1 MAHLAGQP
9 AAYGG
14 LSGASR
20 PAAAAAA
27 ACAGSSGWA
36 PGAAPSLHPSQQPR
50 PPPCRRFVSGS
61 SERLEPAAVPAVA
74 PTPSPAAA
82 APEPAAGPAAATAA
96 GAAAAAPPG
105 AHPDA
110 FALVRDEIECVTERL
125 RRDIFTEIPA
135 LERAAEY
142 FFRAGAEG
150 KRLRST
156 MLLLMA
162 SALAP
167 APAGLDHLTVDTSP
181 PAEHP
186 PTVRRR
192 QQRIAEITELIH
204 VASLLHDDVIDAA
217 GTRRGKK
224 SLNALFG
231 NKVAILAGD
240 FLLARASVSLA
251 ALRNPEAIL
260 LMSQSL
266 EHLVAGE
273 ILQLTADV
281 EEAASMDHYMR
292 KTYCKTASLMANS
305 CRAVA
310 VLGGHGAGDCGAAA
324 EYGRH
329 VGLAFQLVDDVMDYT
344 CSASEMG
351 KPALN
356 DLRSGLATAPVL
368 YAAEERL
375 ELLPLI
381 QRRFKEE
388 GDVEAA
394 QELVE
399 GSSGLQ
405 RTRQL
410 AAFHAEEAALAV
422 QGMSPAA
429 SQHAA
434 EHRQGLLQI
443 TQRVL
448 NRKKAPNLYTE
459 PIATAGSGCC
469 GCCGCPSFAAALL
482 DFKGCLSSCAL
493 CNIATGGTGA
503 TIPPRPAP
511 RMLRY
516 HREGFIMEGL
526 PSVGDLL
533 SRQPAACAAA
543 AAAARAAAAAVTAG
557 DDAARVFRGL
567 LAVLLAALEAAAE
580 AARAFAS
587 EKFHMPTGTRK
598 TVTLL
603 SLITSCQ
610 LAHPEVGKLI
620 HCTRTSR
627 RWRRCWLS

>member
-1 MAHLAGQP
+1 MRRASTQLGRVLRLAGCAPLEGQIAGSLTGHAALREVVPWCAAVANAALLLPRSSSRSFVSGSGERLGP
-9 AAYGG
+9 AA
-14 LSGASR
+14 AAPAAAPAAAAAEPQ

-27 ACAGSSGWA
+27 G
-36 PGAAPSLHPSQQPR
+36 PS
-50 PPPCRRFVSGS
+50 
-61 SERLEPAAVPAVA
+61 
-74 PTPSPAAA
+74 AAA
-82 APEPAAGPAAATAA
+82 AER
-96 GAAAAAPPG
+96 
-105 AHPDA
+105 PDA
-110 FALVRDEIECVTERL
+110 FGLVREEIECVTERL

-167 APAGLDHLTVDTSP
+167 APPGLDALTVDSAP

-204 VASLLHDDVIDAA
+204 VASLLHDDVIDSA
-217 GTRRGKK
+217 GTRRGKR
-224 SLNALFG
+224 SLNAVFG

-251 ALRNPEAIL
+251 SLQNSEAIM

-273 ILQLTADV
+273 ILQLTADA
-281 EEAASMDHYMR
+281 EEACSMDHYLR

-305 CRAVA
+305 CKSMA
-310 VLGGHGAGDCGAAA
+310 VLGGHSPADCQLAH

-329 VGLAFQLVDDVMDYT
+329 VGLAFQLVDDIMDFT
-344 CSASEMG
+344 SSASEMG

-356 DLRSGLATAPVL
+356 DLSSGLATAPVL
-368 YAAEERL
+368 YAAEEQP

-394 QELVE
+394 TAAVE
-399 GSSGLQ
+399 RSSGLQ

-410 AAFHAEEAALAV
+410 AAFHAGEAAAALAA
-422 QGMSPAA
+422 MAPPATE
-429 SQHAA
+429 HAA
-434 EHRQGLLQI
+434 EHRRGLLEI

-448 NRKKAPNLYTE
+448 NRKK
-459 PIATAGSGCC
+459 
-469 GCCGCPSFAAALL
+469 
-482 DFKGCLSSCAL
+482 
-493 CNIATGGTGA
+493 
-503 TIPPRPAP
+503 
-511 RMLRY
+511 
-516 HREGFIMEGL
+516 
-526 PSVGDLL
+526 
-533 SRQPAACAAA
+533 
-543 AAAARAAAAAVTAG
+543 
-557 DDAARVFRGL
+557 
-567 LAVLLAALEAAAE
+567 
-580 AARAFAS
+580 
-587 EKFHMPTGTRK
+587 
-598 TVTLL
+598 
-603 SLITSCQ
+603 
-610 LAHPEVGKLI
+610 
-620 HCTRTSR
+620 
-627 RWRRCWLS
+627 

>member
-1 MAHLAGQP
+1 M
-9 AAYGG
+9 
-14 LSGASR
+14 
-20 PAAAAAA
+20 
-27 ACAGSSGWA
+27 
-36 PGAAPSLHPSQQPR
+36 
-50 PPPCRRFVSGS
+50 
-61 SERLEPAAVPAVA
+61 
-74 PTPSPAAA
+74 
-82 APEPAAGPAAATAA
+82 
-96 GAAAAAPPG
+96 
-105 AHPDA
+105 
-110 FALVRDEIECVTERL
+110 TERL

-167 APAGLDHLTVDTSP
+167 APAGLEHITVDTSP

-186 PTVRRR
+186 PSERRR

-224 SLNALFG
+224 SLNAVFG

-273 ILQLTADV
+273 ILQLTADA

-305 CRAVA
+305 CKAVA
-310 VLGGHGAGDCGAAA
+310 VLGGHSVADCQLAHD
-324 EYGRH
+324 YGRH
-329 VGLAFQLVDDVMDYT
+329 VGLAFQLVDDIMDFT
-344 CSASEMG
+344 CTASEMG

-356 DLRSGLATAPVL
+356 DLHSGLATAPVL
-368 YAAEERL
+368 YAAEEHP
-375 ELLPLI
+375 EVLPLI

-394 QELVE
+394 QALVE
-399 GSSGLQ
+399 GSNGLQ

-410 AAFHAEEAALAV
+410 AAFHAEEAVTALSA
-422 QGMSPAA
+422 MSPPATPDA
-429 SQHAA
+429 E
-434 EHRQGLLQI
+434 EHRRGLLEL

-448 NRKKAPNLYTE
+448 NRKK
-459 PIATAGSGCC
+459 
-469 GCCGCPSFAAALL
+469 
-482 DFKGCLSSCAL
+482 
-493 CNIATGGTGA
+493 
-503 TIPPRPAP
+503 
-511 RMLRY
+511 
-516 HREGFIMEGL
+516 
-526 PSVGDLL
+526 
-533 SRQPAACAAA
+533 
-543 AAAARAAAAAVTAG
+543 
-557 DDAARVFRGL
+557 
-567 LAVLLAALEAAAE
+567 
-580 AARAFAS
+580 
-587 EKFHMPTGTRK
+587 
-598 TVTLL
+598 
-603 SLITSCQ
+603 
-610 LAHPEVGKLI
+610 
-620 HCTRTSR
+620 
-627 RWRRCWLS
+627 